1 MGLIEPDNDG
11 IEPIIVTSGVRT
23 VLLTKNQWAIIDHK
37 MSSIFNNF
45 KVTKDFKNRLRL
57 LLL

>member
-45 KVTKDFKNRLRL
+45 KVTKDFKQA
-57 LLL
+57 